1 MRQDPSR
8 QIRYAFA
15 RDLEGI
21 LRQAR
26 GQAVEQVRDALRKGT
41 LDVDEL
47 NRMIA
52 RLNDYYLK
60 SKFEDAVRRHTRQA
74 YQFGATWT
82 LAHVDS
88 APKPP
93 GIPALN
99 ISLNLS
105 TADEKAIQNITTLA
119 HHDLKDL
126 NVNLSRNL
134 IRDLAKADKQGA
146 GIVRMAEIV
155 HDRYGVSLGRAKGI
169 ARTTVTLAYNTA
181 AHDRITEYAPFEEWI
196 ATVTDDRTRESHR
209 KMHHTVIEVGDV
221 FHLPAYT
228 PPGAKKAVPAADVRF
243 PGDDS
248 LGADLAQIINCRC
261 SVGPRFTRR
270 A

>member
-8 QIRYAFA
+8 QIRHAFS
-15 RDLEGI
+15 RELEAA

-41 LDVDEL
+41 LDAAEL
-47 NRMIA
+47 NRLIA
-52 RLNDYYLK
+52 RLNDHVLAAKFDGIVQRY
-60 SKFEDAVRRHTRQA
+60 SKQA
-74 YQFGATWT
+74 YQFGASWT

-93 GIPALN
+93 GLPALN
-99 ISLNLS
+99 ISLNLT
-105 TADEKAIQNITTLA
+105 TADEKAIQNITALA

-126 NVNLSRNL
+126 NATLSKNLV
-134 IRDLAKADKQGA
+134 RDLAKADRQGA

-155 HDRYGVSLGRAKGI
+155 HDKYGISLGRAKAI
-169 ARTTVTLAYNTA
+169 ARTTTTLAYNSA
-181 AHDRITEYAPFEEWI
+181 AHDRIAEYAPFKEWI
-196 ATVTDDRTRESHR
+196 ATVTDDRTRGSHR
-209 KMHHTVIEVGDV
+209 KMHHVIVEVGEP

-228 PPGAKKAVPAADVRF
+228 PAGAKKAVPAADVLF